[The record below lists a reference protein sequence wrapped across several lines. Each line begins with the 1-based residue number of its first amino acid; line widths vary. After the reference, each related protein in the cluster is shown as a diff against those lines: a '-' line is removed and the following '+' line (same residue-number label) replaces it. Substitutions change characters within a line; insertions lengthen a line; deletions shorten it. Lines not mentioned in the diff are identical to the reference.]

1 MPVYLN
7 GLFSLT
13 LKSGNDTVDDDPYDA
28 PSNLLH
34 VTHVPIILLTA
45 SDVFLSNIAFFIH

>member
-1 MPVYLN
+1 MPVCLN

-13 LKSGNDTVDDDPYDA
+13 LKSGNDTVDGDPYDA